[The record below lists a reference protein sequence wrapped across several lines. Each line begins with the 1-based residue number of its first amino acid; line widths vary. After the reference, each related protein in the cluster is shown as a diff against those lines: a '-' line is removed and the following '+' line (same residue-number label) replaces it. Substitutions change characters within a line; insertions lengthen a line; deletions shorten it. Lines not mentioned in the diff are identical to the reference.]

1 MKTLK
6 GRPIGLKAYM
16 SVEQMKK
23 HLLKIK
29 KEWQKEGFAENEVI
43 NAIYTKCKPLGLVSN
58 FYWKR
63 YPGAAENLRQAW
75 KELGWVENETI
86 IDSFAK
92 LRTTLESSRKK
103 TKLAKPKLKRMP
115 KTEKAIVDYLNQFF

>member
-29 KEWQKEGFAENEVI
+29 EEWEKEGFTENEVI
-43 NAIYTKCKPLGLVSN
+43 NAIYVKCKPLGLVSN

-63 YPGAAENLRQAW
+63 YPEAAENLRQAW
-75 KELGWVENETI
+75 KELGWMENETI
-86 IDSFAK
+86 MDSFAK
-92 LRTTLESSRKK
+92 LRTSLESSREK
-103 TKLAKPKLKRMP
+103 TKLVRPKLKRMP
-115 KTEKAIVDYLNQFF
+115 KTERAIVDYLNQFF

>member
-1 MKTLK
+1 MNTTIVDDTFCGIFHWPPYYIDNIAITPKLY
-6 GRPIGLKAYM
+6 A
-16 SVEQMKK
+16 
-23 HLLKIK
+23 IK
-29 KEWQKEGFAENEVI
+29 DYFNDLTS

-63 YPGAAENLRQAW
+63 YPEAAENLRQAW

-92 LRTTLESSRKK
+92 LRTALESSRKK

>member
-16 SVEQMKK
+16 TKDQMKR

-29 KEWQKEGFAENEVI
+29 EKWEKEGFTKNQVI

-63 YPGAAENLRQAW
+63 YPEAAENLRQAW

-86 IDSFAK
+86 MDSFAK
-92 LRTTLESSRKK
+92 LRSSLENSKKK
-103 TKLAKPKLKRMP
+103 TKLVRLKMP